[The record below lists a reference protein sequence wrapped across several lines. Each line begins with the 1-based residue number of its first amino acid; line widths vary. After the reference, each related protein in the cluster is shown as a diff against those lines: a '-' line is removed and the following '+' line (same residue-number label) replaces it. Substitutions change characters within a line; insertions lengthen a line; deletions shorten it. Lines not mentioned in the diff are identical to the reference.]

1 MLAEGDLITVKQALA
16 LVPIGR
22 STLYSL
28 VARGALPSYR
38 VGATGGG
45 RGRVLVARRD
55 LQTFIANSRQGATRA
70 PVRVDADAVLARV
83 RRREGT

>member
-1 MLAEGDLITVKQALA
+1 MTESRTLAPGDLITVKQALA

-38 VGATGGG
+38 VGVTGGG
-45 RGRVLVARRD
+45 RGRVLVARTD
-55 LQTFIANSRQGATRA
+55 LESFIEKSRIGRA
-70 PVRVDADAVLARV
+70 Q
-83 RRREGT
+83 

>member
-1 MLAEGDLITVKQALA
+1 MTESRTLAEGDLITVKQALT

-28 VARGALPSYR
+28 IARGALPSCR

-45 RGRVLVARRD
+45 RGRVLVARTD
-55 LQTFIANSRQGATRA
+55 LEAFIEKSRAGGMA
-70 PVRVDADAVLARV
+70 
-83 RRREGT
+83 

>member
-1 MLAEGDLITVKQALA
+1 MTESRTLAPGDLITVKQALA

-38 VGATGGG
+38 VGVTGGG
-45 RGRVLVARRD
+45 RGRVLVARTD
-55 LQTFIANSRQGATRA
+55 LESFIEKSRVG
-70 PVRVDADAVLARV
+70 DAA
-83 RRREGT
+83 